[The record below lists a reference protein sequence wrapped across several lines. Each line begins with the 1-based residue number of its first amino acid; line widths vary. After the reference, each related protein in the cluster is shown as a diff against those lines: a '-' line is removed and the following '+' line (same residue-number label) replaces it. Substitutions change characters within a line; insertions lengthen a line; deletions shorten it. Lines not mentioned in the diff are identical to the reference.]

1 MSLAFKEA
9 QLGLADSGS
18 VPDALVITDTTKP
31 TNPQIA
37 YAANIPYTPKTST
50 CNEIKVKRAAGMV
63 DLNFTNLDAVNPH
76 TIKYEIWVDGLK
88 VVDRSS
94 GFEILQGGT
103 LAKSELIYQ
112 VDPADAVLN
121 VSVYLWA
128 DAASQ
133 IRLDDHRVR
142 AGIGSEQEIKCL
154 EIQKEYMQGLYLKC
168 SVVGGGFAE
177 YILNAHY
184 SGAKITG
191 ASSELAISQMMP
203 YTDLILKPSADA
215 FVYLDAISLV

>member
-88 VVDRSS
+88 VIDRSS

-154 EIQKEYMQGLYLKC
+154 EIQKEYLQGLYVQGA
-168 SVVGGGFAE
+168 VVGAGFAE
-177 YILNAHY
+177 VNLYAHY
-184 SGAKITG
+184 SGLYITG
-191 ASSELAISQMMP
+191 GSVSILISQMLP
-203 YTDLILKPSADA
+203 YTDLVLKPQAGD
-215 FVYLDAISLV
+215 FNYLLGISLV

>member
-9 QLGLADSGS
+9 KLGLADSGT
-18 VPDALVITDTTKP
+18 VADALVITDITKP
-31 TNPQIA
+31 TNAQVA

-63 DLNFTNLDAVNPH
+63 DLNFTNLDAVDPH
-76 TIKYEIWVDGLK
+76 TIKYEIWVDGVK
-88 VVDRSS
+88 VIDRST

-121 VSVYLWA
+121 VAIYLWA
-128 DAASQ
+128 DEASQ
-133 IRLDDHRVR
+133 VRLDDHRVR

-154 EIQKEYMQGLYLKC
+154 EIEKEYMQGLYLHC
-168 SVVGGGFAE
+168 TVVGMGSAA
-177 YILNAHY
+177 YLLNAHY
-184 SGAKITG
+184 SGVKIAG
-191 ASSELAISQMMP
+191 ANTELAISQMLP
-203 YTDLILKPSADA
+203 YTDLVLNPSSGD
-215 FVYLDAISLV
+215 FIYLDGISLV